1 MNYSM
6 GDLFFLSIQCTHEP
20 LHVGPLGMFVCVVVQ
35 FYPLFKFFFPLFWG
49 MVMHSNQL
57 KTKANKNYTKGKTD
71 YFLVYIDLESER
83 LFEAGY
89 LLHFHHFSKCSM
101 FVLQQSNNGSNKT

>member
-1 MNYSM
+1 M

-20 LHVGPLGMFVCVVVQ
+20 LHVGPLGMCVFVVVQ
-35 FYPLFKFFFPLFWG
+35 FCPLFKFFFPLFWG

-71 YFLVYIDLESER
+71 YFLHISTLRVSAYSRLGTYYIFTISASVVC
-83 LFEAGY
+83 FFCNKAIY
-89 LLHFHHFSKCSM
+89 
-101 FVLQQSNNGSNKT
+101 GSNKT